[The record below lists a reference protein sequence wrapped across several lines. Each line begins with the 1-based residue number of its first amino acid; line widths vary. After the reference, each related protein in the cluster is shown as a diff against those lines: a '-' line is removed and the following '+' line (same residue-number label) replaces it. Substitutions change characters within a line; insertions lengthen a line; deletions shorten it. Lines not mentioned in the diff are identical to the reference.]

1 MNSVQETRQT
11 QNSDKSYLAM
21 HLETLLYMLLQSDR
35 TRPPPGVAPDFEA
48 LARQAAIQSVPNK
61 WFRVPGQR
69 ISLGLHDPE
78 NDLGPV
84 RYYGWDNE
92 KPRRQVNVPAF
103 EAKARPITNEDYAR
117 YLEQTQKDSLPASW
131 KPISAGMER
140 SFSNST
146 ESKQVNGGN
155 EYMNGHSERLTDS
168 YLRGKAVKTVY
179 GLVPLEFALDW
190 PVMASYDEVAG
201 CAKWMNGRIPTAEEA
216 RSIYSFVDRLK
227 RDESGNVD
235 GRTISAVNG
244 YISRCD
250 CNLFRCSYVD
260 IDILSTMVSRSP
272 RHHTFLIRAFLIPSN
287 L

>member
-1 MNSVQETRQT
+1 MTFVQETRQT
-11 QNSDKSYLAM
+11 QCSDNTYLVM

-48 LARQAAIQSVPNK
+48 LAHQAAIQSVPNQ
-61 WFRVPGQR
+61 WFRIPAQR
-69 ISLGLHDPE
+69 ISLGLDDPE

-92 KPRRQVNVPAF
+92 RPRRQVNVPAF

-117 YLEQTQKDSLPASW
+117 YLEQTQKDSSPASW
-131 KPISAGMER
+131 TTISAGTER
-140 SFSNST
+140 SVNDRT
-146 ESKQVNGGN
+146 EPKQGNGGN
-155 EYMNGHSERLTDS
+155 LYMNGHSERLTDS

-179 GLVPLEFALDW
+179 GIVLLEHALDW
-190 PVMASYDEVAG
+190 PVMASYDELAG

-244 YISRCD
+244 YISRCG
-250 CNLFRCSYVD
+250 CNLFSCSYVD
-260 IDILSTMVSRSP
+260 IDTLSTMVSRSL
-272 RHHTFLIRAFLIPSN
+272 RHHTLLIRAFPIPTN
-287 L
+287 V

>member
-1 MNSVQETRQT
+1 MNFVQEIRQT
-11 QNSDKSYLAM
+11 QTSDKSYVVM

-48 LARQAAIQSVPNK
+48 LARQAAIQSVPNQ
-61 WFRVPGQR
+61 WFSIPAQR
-69 ISLGLHDPE
+69 IIVGLHDPE
-78 NDLGPV
+78 DDLGPV

-117 YLEQTQKDSLPASW
+117 YLEQTRNDSLPASW
-131 KPISAGMER
+131 TTISAGNER
-140 SFSNST
+140 SVSNGT
-146 ESKQVNGGN
+146 EPEQGDGGKV
-155 EYMNGHSERLTDS
+155 YMNGHSERLTDW

-179 GLVPLEFALDW
+179 GPVPLEYALDW
-190 PVMASYDEVAG
+190 PVMASYDELAG
-201 CAKWMNGRIPTAEEA
+201 CTKWMNGRIPTAEEA

-244 YISRCD
+244 YTSCSA
-250 CNLFRCSYVD
+250 CNLFPVLTR
-260 IDILSTMVSRSP
+260 I
-272 RHHTFLIRAFLIPSN
+272 
-287 L
+287 